1 MFSYL
6 QFLIKSTNQHGIHS
20 PYVYNYL
27 TKGLYHNKKK
37 YPTASTKSIRLLLST
52 IKYFQF
58 RTVLC
63 LNTEV
68 GTAIKNHFQNISLNT
83 ANSYDLIIIENLKN
97 CESYLEQ
104 MHNDSLLIVLN
115 TKHQVKKNVLYK
127 NHFTLVIDFY
137 HTLVFSKRKEQ
148 NPQNFFIRY

>member
-1 MFSYL
+1 MISYL

-27 TKGLYHNKKK
+27 TKGLYHHKKE
-37 YPTASTKSIRLLLST
+37 YPTAPTKSIRLLLSS

-58 RTVLC
+58 QTVLC
-63 LNTEV
+63 LNTEISTV
-68 GTAIKNHFQNISLNT
+68 IKNHFQNISLNT
-83 ANSYDLIIIENLKN
+83 SDNYDLIIIEKLKN

-104 MHNDSLLIVLN
+104 MHNDSLLIILN

-148 NPQNFFIRY
+148 KPQNFFIRY